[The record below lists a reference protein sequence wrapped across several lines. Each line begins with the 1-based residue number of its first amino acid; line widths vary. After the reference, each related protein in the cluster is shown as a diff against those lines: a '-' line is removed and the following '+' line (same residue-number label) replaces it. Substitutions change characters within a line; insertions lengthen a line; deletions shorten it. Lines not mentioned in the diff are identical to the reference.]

1 MPLLDDE
8 TLDLLLHDLGD
19 SFPVPPSGPGD
30 LRRRIHRVDN
40 ERTGSS
46 QSLSSAEDAVED
58 EDEDAV
64 RPTAAPVPVPVPRR
78 IGRTIRAHRALS
90 VAASVVVLALALGAG
105 AALVGNRTPTRQTAS
120 GLKVLHGA
128 PSTGTKRAPG
138 TNHGAQGSGSSA
150 GSTTG
155 TGSTAGSSEGL
166 SSAANSPDFSISRPA
181 AATPEKSAGSSSLS
195 APDNVK
201 SFGTLPAGAV
211 GQPAKIEQTGSL
223 DLTVPR
229 GSLDQSMAKLSA
241 LATTYDGFV
250 ANSQMHSGSA
260 GDPPSGTVTLEVPV
274 ANFGVVLKAT
284 EALGQPSSV
293 TTKATDV
300 TSQYVDL
307 QSRITALEASRQQY
321 LTIMTKAS
329 SVGDVLAVQ
338 AQLDGLQSQI
348 EQLQGQLALLDSETA
363 YSTLI
368 PSLTEPG
375 PRHQHHVA
383 TPSASGA
390 LKAWHDSVHG
400 FAAGVDGIIRIAG
413 PTLFALLCLAAL
425 LLGGRLTWR
434 RLQRHNL

>member
-1 MPLLDDE
+1 
-8 TLDLLLHDLGD
+8 
-19 SFPVPPSGPGD
+19 
-30 LRRRIHRVDN
+30 
-40 ERTGSS
+40 
-46 QSLSSAEDAVED
+46 
-58 EDEDAV
+58 
-64 RPTAAPVPVPVPRR
+64 
-78 IGRTIRAHRALS
+78 
-90 VAASVVVLALALGAG
+90 VLALVLGAG
-105 AALVGNRTPTRQTAS
+105 AALVGNRTATRQTAS
-120 GLKVLHGA
+120 GLKVLHGP

-138 TNHGAQGSGSSA
+138 ANQSAQGSGS
-150 GSTTG
+150 
-155 TGSTAGSSEGL
+155 TAGSAEG
-166 SSAANSPDFSISRPA
+166 SSTRTNSPDFSVSRPA
-181 AATPEKSAGSSSLS
+181 APAPEKAAGSSSLS
-195 APDNVK
+195 APSNAK
-201 SFGTLPAGAV
+201 SFDALPAGAV
-211 GQPAKIEQTGSL
+211 GQPAKVEQTGSL

-229 GSLDQSMAKLSA
+229 GALNQSMAKLSA

-250 ANSQMHSGSA
+250 ANSQMHSGSP

-274 ANFGVVLKAT
+274 ANFGAVLKAT

-307 QSRITALEASRQQY
+307 QSRITALQASRQQY
-321 LTIMTKAS
+321 LTIMTKAA

-348 EQLQGQLALLDSETA
+348 EQLQGQLAVLDSETA
-363 YSTLI
+363 YSTLT

-383 TPSASGA
+383 APSASGA

-413 PTLFALLCLAAL
+413 PTLFALLCVAAL